1 MNRIEGVIAAL
12 LVGAAAACAQDAPD
26 TADVIDRGTLANCVA
41 YALAHQPSIQQSLLD
56 EKITNRI
63 IGSALSGWL
72 PQVSLGISAQHYYQL
87 PVSVAGGSPVPTTLA
102 NASTGTL
109 AATQTIFSRDVLLAA
124 TTAGDLREESRQRT
138 ANTTIDVVVNVTKAF
153 YAALLTRQQISLL
166 DDDILRLAQ
175 SLKDATSQYQAGIV
189 DKTDYM
195 RATVSLNNAKAERRQ
210 NEELLKAREAF
221 LKQQMGYP
229 SASPLPIEYDT
240 SRIEPDAMIDTA
252 QAVDYTKRVE
262 YQLLVVAKRLA
273 DANLSY
279 NDWSFLPTLS
289 AFGAYTMNYQSG
301 SIPPLY
307 THDYPSSWIGLQ
319 LSFPVF
325 LGGRRLFDISRAG
338 LEARRAEYDLAA
350 FRLAADAEFAQ
361 AMADYKSNLNTY
373 RVLSTNLALAGE
385 VYATVQLQYRAGT
398 KTYLD
403 VISAESD
410 LRAAQ
415 VNRTNALY
423 QLLSSKIDVER
434 ALGTIHY

>member
-1 MNRIEGVIAAL
+1 MKRIVGVIAAL
-12 LVGAAAACAQDAPD
+12 LVTEAAARAQDAPD
-26 TADVIDRGTLANCVA
+26 TADVVARGTLQECVA
-41 YALAHQPSIQQSLLD
+41 FALAHQPSIQQSLLD
-56 EKITNRI
+56 EKITNRL

-72 PQVSLGISAQHYYQL
+72 PQVSLGISAQHYYQV
-87 PVSVAGGSPVPTTLA
+87 PVSVVGGSPVSTSLA
-102 NASTGTL
+102 NASTGSL

-124 TTAGDLREESRQRT
+124 TTAGDLREESRRRT
-138 ANTTIDVVVNVTKAF
+138 ANTTIDVVVNVSKAF
-153 YAALLTRQQISLL
+153 YADLLTRQQISLL

-195 RATVSLNNAKAERRQ
+195 RATVLLNNARAERRQ
-210 NEELLKAREAF
+210 NEELLRAREMF

-229 SASPLPIEYDT
+229 SAAPLPIVYDT
-240 SRIEPDAMIDTA
+240 SRIEPDAMLDTT
-252 QAVDYTKRVE
+252 QTLDYGKRVE
-262 YQLLVVAKRLA
+262 YQILQVEKRLA

-289 AFGAYTMNYQSG
+289 AFGAYNMNYQSG
-301 SIPPLY
+301 AIPPLY
-307 THDYPSSWIGLQ
+307 THDYPSSYVGLE

-325 LGGRRLFDISRAG
+325 LGGKRLFDISRAG

-350 FRLAADAEFAQ
+350 FRSAADAQYAQ

-373 RVLSTNLALAGE
+373 RVLTTNLALAGD
-385 VYATVQLQYRAGT
+385 VYATVELQYRAGT
-398 KTYLD
+398 KTYLE

-410 LRAAQ
+410 LRTAQ

-423 QLLSSKIDVER
+423 QLLSSKLDVER
-434 ALGTIHY
+434 ALGTIQY

>member
-1 MNRIEGVIAAL
+1 MNRVNGALTLL
-12 LVGAAAACAQDAPD
+12 LVSGAAAFAQDAPD
-26 TADVIDRGTLANCVA
+26 TSDVLAEGTLQNCVA
-41 YALAHQPSIQQSLLD
+41 YALAHQPSIQQSILD
-56 EKITNRI
+56 EKITNRL

-72 PQVSLGISAQHYYQL
+72 PQVTLGVSAQHYYQI
-87 PVSVAGGSPVPTTLA
+87 PVSIVGGSPVPVSLT

-124 TTAGDLREESRQRT
+124 ATAGDLREESRQRT
-138 ANTTIDVVVNVTKAF
+138 AGTTIDVVVNVSKAF
-153 YAALLTRQQISLL
+153 YADLLTRQQISLL

-175 SLKDATSQYQAGIV
+175 SFKDAFNQYQGGIV

-229 SASPLPIEYDT
+229 SGAALPVVYDT
-240 SRIEPDAMIDTA
+240 SRIEPDAMLDTT
-252 QAVDYTKRVE
+252 QAVDYGRRVE

-273 DANLSY
+273 EANLSY
-279 NDWSFLPTLS
+279 NDWSFIPTLS
-289 AFGAYTMNYQSG
+289 AFGAYSMNYQAG
-301 SIPPLY
+301 TIPPLF
-307 THDYPSSWIGLQ
+307 THDYPASYVGLQ
-319 LSFPVF
+319 LSLPVF
-325 LGGRRLFDISRAG
+325 LGGKRLFDISRAS
-338 LEARRAEYDLAA
+338 LEVRRAEYDLAT
-350 FRLAADAEFAQ
+350 FRYAADAEFAQ

-373 RVLSTNLALAGE
+373 RVLTTNLALAQD
-385 VYATVQLQYRAGT
+385 VYNTVGLQYRAGT

-423 QLLSSKIDVER
+423 QLLSSKLDVER
-434 ALGTIHY
+434 ALGTIQY